1 MFVEK
6 PLALSDDELSAIITA
21 YQNSPGEL
29 MVGFNRRFS
38 PLTKDV
44 KEFFSQR
51 QTPLVIQYRVNAG
64 YLPKTHWTHDPVEGG
79 GRILGEVCHFVDLIQ
94 YLTDAEPIR
103 VYAEAISSRSQNLI
117 NSDNVSITLNFSDGS
132 LGVIT
137 YVALGDGALGKERI
151 EVFGSNAAAIVDDFR
166 CAEFYGNS
174 RRVKRV
180 RGKGKGHREE
190 VQEFIEALLAGE
202 PSPISFNSLVLTT
215 LTTLRIH
222 AKSPIVQ
229 RNPRGA
235 RPAGRVMVLDDRV
248 IRYAQDCLPSY
259 GTQVRAFEVSALTA
273 NCYEERIV
281 KDPVLTGSGAGWN
294 ASGSHHIDPHKL
306 NSGHW
311 LACVDGFFWG
321 DYVDYPALKP
331 KYQSPNGSTE
341 I

>member
-1 MFVEK
+1 LLRQFK
-6 PLALSDDELSAIITA
+6 RRLGQFARSRLS
-21 YQNSPGEL
+21 P
-29 MVGFNRRFS
+29 
-38 PLTKDV
+38 
-44 KEFFSQR
+44 
-51 QTPLVIQYRVNAG
+51 
-64 YLPKTHWTHDPVEGG
+64 PKTQIWSIGIYLGDSLLRFAPHQHAQNPILTHRDVSDINAVFVADPFMLKVGDCWYLFFEVMNRDT
-79 GRILGEVCHFVDLIQ
+79 GRGEIGLA
-94 YLTDAEPIR
+94 T
-103 VYAEAISSRSQNLI
+103 SQNGLTWRYQRI
-117 NSDNVSITLNFSDGS
+117 VFKEPFHLSYP
-132 LGVIT
+132 
-137 YVALGDGALGKERI
+137 YVFE
-151 EVFGSNAAAIVDDFR
+151 
-166 CAEFYGNS
+166 Y
-174 RRVKRV
+174 
-180 RGKGKGHREE
+180 
-190 VQEFIEALLAGE
+190 AGE
-202 PSPISFNSLVLTT
+202 YYMIPESCQTKSIRLYKASRFPAEWSFVKTLLNGTYFADASIFRYDDSWWLYADTSPSMNHDTLSLYHAAELTGPWSE
-215 LTTLRIH
+215 H